1 MMSAVELIG
10 RGRATLTM
18 SVDKGKADS
27 ALGCFEVWKSDPNE
41 TLNPASVLNWQML
54 FVPRSTFEIAVVWT
68 MRRAPSQASQMRRRD
83 FITALGTA
91 ATWPLAA
98 RAQQPA
104 KMKRIAFVSP
114 AAKVSEISV
123 SGRPYYRAFF
133 EELSRLGYVE
143 GQNLGV
149 ERYSGEGRPERYA
162 ELARDVVNTH
172 PDLILAVAARL
183 SLDFKMATTTIPIVT
198 LIIDPIA
205 MGLVASIARPGGN
218 ITGVTIAA
226 GLELIGKRMGLL
238 VEAMPKLSTV
248 GYLVSRPYW
257 EDPRGAAAREA
268 AKRAGISLKAALL
281 GNAFNEAEYQRVFRS
296 MEQDRADALMVSDEN
311 EHLTYR
317 ATIVELAA
325 KGRIPAI
332 YALREFVEVG
342 GLMAYS
348 IDLADIYRRVAN
360 LIDKILRGA
369 NPGDI
374 PFYQPTKFEL
384 SINLKTAKALGLEI
398 PAMLLARA
406 DEVIE

>member
-1 MMSAVELIG
+1 
-10 RGRATLTM
+10 
-18 SVDKGKADS
+18 
-27 ALGCFEVWKSDPNE
+27 
-41 TLNPASVLNWQML
+41 
-54 FVPRSTFEIAVVWT
+54 
-68 MRRAPSQASQMRRRD
+68 MRRRD

-104 KMKRIAFVSP
+104 KMKRIAFVRP
-114 AAKVSEISV
+114 AGPVSEVSV
-123 SGRPYYRAFF
+123 SGSPYYRAFF

-172 PDLILAVAARL
+172 PDLIIAVAARL
-183 SLDFKMATTTIPIVT
+183 SLDFKTATTTIPIVS
-198 LIIDPIA
+198 LINDPIVL
-205 MGLVASIARPGGN
+205 GLVPSIARPGGN
-218 ITGVTIAA
+218 ITGVTISG

-248 GYLVSRPYW
+248 SYLVSRPYW

-268 AKRAGISLKAALL
+268 AKQAGISLKAALM
-281 GNAFNEAEYQRVFRS
+281 GSAFNEAEYQRVFRS
-296 MEQDRADALMVSDEN
+296 MEQDRADALIVADEA
-311 EHLTYR
+311 EHRTNR

-325 KGRIPAI
+325 KARIPAI
-332 YALREFVEVG
+332 YSYRDFVEAG

-348 IDLADIYRRVAN
+348 IDLAEIYRRVAN

-384 SINLKTAKALGLEI
+384 SINIKTAKALGLEM

>member
-1 MMSAVELIG
+1 
-10 RGRATLTM
+10 
-18 SVDKGKADS
+18 
-27 ALGCFEVWKSDPNE
+27 
-41 TLNPASVLNWQML
+41 
-54 FVPRSTFEIAVVWT
+54 
-68 MRRAPSQASQMRRRD
+68 MRRRK
-83 FITALGTA
+83 FITLLGGA
-91 ATWPLAA
+91 VAVWPIVA

-104 KMKRIAFVSP
+104 KMKRIAFVHPSN
-114 AAKVSEISV
+114 KVSEISV
-123 SGRPYYRAFF
+123 SGRPLYRAFF

-143 GQNLGV
+143 GQNLEV

-172 PDLILAVAARL
+172 PDLILAVGARL

-198 LIIDPIA
+198 VIIDPIA

-218 ITGVTIAA
+218 ITGVTIAG
-226 GLELIGKRMGLL
+226 GLELIGKRIGLL

-257 EDPRGAAAREA
+257 EDPRGEAAREA
-268 AKRAGISLKAALL
+268 AKQAGLSLKAALL
-281 GNAFNEAEYQRVFRS
+281 GSAFNEAEYQRVFRS
-296 MEQDRADALMVSDEN
+296 MEQDRADALMVSDEA
-311 EHLTYR
+311 EHGPNV

-325 KGRIPAI
+325 KGQLPTV
-332 YALREFVEVG
+332 YPFREFVEVG
-342 GLMAYS
+342 GLIAYS
-348 IDLADIYRRVAN
+348 IDQAEIYRRLAN

-384 SINLKTAKALGLEI
+384 SINLKTAKALGLEM
-398 PAMLLARA
+398 PAMLLGRA

>member
-1 MMSAVELIG
+1 
-10 RGRATLTM
+10 
-18 SVDKGKADS
+18 
-27 ALGCFEVWKSDPNE
+27 
-41 TLNPASVLNWQML
+41 
-54 FVPRSTFEIAVVWT
+54 
-68 MRRAPSQASQMRRRD
+68 MRRRD

-104 KMKRIAFVSP
+104 KMKRIAFVRP
-114 AAKVSEISV
+114 AGPVSEVSV
-123 SGRPYYRAFF
+123 SGSPYYRAFF

-172 PDLILAVAARL
+172 PDLIIAVAARL
-183 SLDFKMATTTIPIVT
+183 SLDFKTATTTIPIVS
-198 LIIDPIA
+198 LINDPIVL
-205 MGLVASIARPGGN
+205 GLVPSIARPGGN
-218 ITGVTIAA
+218 ITGVTISG

-248 GYLVSRPYW
+248 SYLVSRPYW

-268 AKRAGISLKAALL
+268 AKQAGISLKAALM
-281 GNAFNEAEYQRVFRS
+281 GSAFNEAEYQRVFRS
-296 MEQDRADALMVSDEN
+296 MEQDRADALIVADEA
-311 EHLTYR
+311 EHRTNR

-325 KGRIPAI
+325 KARIPAI
-332 YALREFVEVG
+332 YSYRDFVEAG

-348 IDLADIYRRVAN
+348 IDLAEIYRRVAN

-384 SINLKTAKALGLEI
+384 VINLKTAKALGLEM